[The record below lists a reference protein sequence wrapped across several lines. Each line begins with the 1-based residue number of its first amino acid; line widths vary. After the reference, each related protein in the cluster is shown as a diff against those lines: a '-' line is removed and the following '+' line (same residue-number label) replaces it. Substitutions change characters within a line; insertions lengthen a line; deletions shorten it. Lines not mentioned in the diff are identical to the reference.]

1 MDSSVTGHVFAI
13 KKNQGYIIKVL
24 EKERGGGKTGSL
36 ISATDVYS

>member
-24 EKERGGGKTGSL
+24 ENERGGGAKQ
-36 ISATDVYS
+36 DR